1 MLKGLATPVTFTV
14 IPGVDNTDYRV
25 DLRVPG
31 IAPGAAPSLGNSSSH
46 NPVGTPDLTAYLY
59 GQTPDGA
66 SPLRVQGPAGVKAW
80 QSINGDLILRTSAL
94 VASPAWSERLPSADG
109 TSVYRLPLTPVVLV
123 SINGK
128 LTNIDVSGMVPNK
141 NNAEMV
147 GFLN

>member
-31 IAPGAAPSLGNSSSH
+31 IAPGAAPSLGNYASQ
-46 NPVGTPDLTAYLY
+46 NPVGSADLMAYLY

-80 QSINGDLILRTSAL
+80 QSINGDLTPAGRSEEHTSELQSLMRISYAVFCL
-94 VASPAWSERLPSADG
+94 KKK
-109 TSVYRLPLTPVVLV
+109 TKHKT
-123 SINGK
+123 
-128 LTNIDVSGMVPNK
+128 TNTDDTQDTTQIHR
-141 NNAEMV
+141 NNIEQE
-147 GFLN
+147 